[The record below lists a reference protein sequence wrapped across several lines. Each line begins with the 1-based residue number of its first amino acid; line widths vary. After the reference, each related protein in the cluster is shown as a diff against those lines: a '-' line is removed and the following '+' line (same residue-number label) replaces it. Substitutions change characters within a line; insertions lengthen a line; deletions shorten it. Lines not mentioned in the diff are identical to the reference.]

1 MGTASDYETPETRTK
16 RTLQRGNFYYAM
28 GFTLLAGL
36 VVVVGL
42 GVLGI
47 TSLGVFTV
55 STAMAMTAIAITL
68 LGVVS
73 FVTLTTLRRTL
84 GILSHHETAFA
95 EQQEQHAELAAQV
108 QSQWREAQAVRDRN
122 QDADVAALSARQDA
136 YFVEEQGL
144 AERSR
149 VSGAVRRPLPAADDR
164 FHGGKIRPVRDVEGI
179 GDHYG
184 NLLDDMGIKDTRQL
198 WNADATDVAAALEIM
213 PTEVEGWQSMAELM
227 AVDGIGKQ
235 YAELLVRSGVYGIDE
250 LGAETLQPL
259 LDRIERLERHQGNR
273 IQGNTIGI
281 KIVESWIRA
290 AQAHHS
296 KAPAVATVG
305 GSNGPGA

>member
-16 RTLQRGNFYYAM
+16 RTLQRGNFYYGLA
-28 GFTLLAGL
+28 FALLAGL

-47 TSLGVFTV
+47 TGLGLFTV
-55 STAMAMTAIAITL
+55 STAMAMAAIAITM

-73 FVTLTTLRRTL
+73 FVTLITLRRTL

-95 EQQEQHAELAAQV
+95 EQQKQHADLAAKV
-108 QSQWREAQAVRDRN
+108 QSQWRAEQVIRDRN
-122 QDADVAALSARQDA
+122 QDADVAAVSARQDA
-136 YFVEEQGL
+136 SFLEGQGL

-149 VSGAVRRPLPAADDR
+149 VARAVRRPVPPSGDP
-164 FHGGKIRPVRDVEGI
+164 FHVGKVHLVRDVEGI

-184 NLLDDMGIKDTRQL
+184 NLLDDMGIKDTQQL
-198 WNADATDVAAALEIM
+198 WNADATYVAAALKIM
-213 PTEVEGWQSMAELM
+213 PSEVEGWQSMAELM

-235 YAELLVRSGVYGIDE
+235 YAELLVRSDVSSIDE
-250 LGAETLQPL
+250 LCAETPRPL
-259 LDRIERLERHQGNR
+259 LDRIHRLESHQGNR

-290 AQAHHS
+290 AQAHHGVT
-296 KAPAVATVG
+296 PVAAVG
-305 GSNGPGA
+305 GPNGPGA